1 MTRSA
6 VSTEPR
12 PLDLAGTPG
21 VPLPRLIGVELR
33 KMADTRSGRWLLGA
47 ILAITALILVIFYLN
62 AEPESRTLLN
72 LIGITATPQ
81 GFLLPVLGILL
92 ITSEWGQRTALTTF
106 TLVPRRGR
114 VVAAKVA
121 AALLFGLAAIVL
133 ALALAALAA
142 VLGGADDPWAG
153 IGAGDLGKFGLLQLS
168 GILQGLAF
176 GMLFLNS
183 AAAIVTFFVLPIGFN
198 IVATLWSALA
208 DIAPWVDLTT
218 AQTPLIGAEDVTGE
232 QWLQLLSTSAIW
244 ILAPF
249 AVGLYRVLRA
259 EVK

>member
-1 MTRSA
+1 MTRSD
-6 VSTEPR
+6 VRTEPR

-21 VPLPRLIGVELR
+21 VPLPRLVGVELR

-47 ILAITALILVIFYLN
+47 IVAITALILVIFYFF
-62 AEPESRTLLN
+62 AEPESRTFLN

-121 AALLFGLAAIVL
+121 AALLLGLAAIIV
-133 ALALAALAA
+133 ALALATLAA
-142 VLGGADDPWAG
+142 VLGGAGGPWAG
-153 IGAGDLGKFGLLQLS
+153 IGVGDLGKFGLLQLS

-176 GMLFLNS
+176 
-183 AAAIVTFFVLPIGFN
+183 
-198 IVATLWSALA
+198 A
-208 DIAPWVDLTT
+208 DAVPELGGGDRHLLRPAGRLHHRGEPVVGTGRRR
-218 AQTPLIGAEDVTGE
+218 PLGG
-232 QWLQLLSTSAIW
+232 
-244 ILAPF
+244 PRHR
-249 AVGLYRVLRA
+249 AVGAVHR
-259 EVK
+259 